1 VTDTIFH
8 VYNRGVEKRVVFLD
22 GADWMRF
29 TASLVVFNSKDAT
42 DPNAHRL
49 MEVSLPSL
57 RPKKDE
63 QLVELMAYCLMP
75 NHYHLM
81 LRPRIEHGL
90 TEFMRKLGTGYTNYF
105 NLKYNR
111 VGALFQGKFKSRFV
125 ETDAHFNWL
134 PHYIHCNPFDGSE
147 TSITAY
153 PWSSYQE
160 YAHKNM
166 PEQKHINIIDPSFL
180 SAWFE
185 TPEQFCQE
193 TANWLMQEREESMHH
208 ELSLD

>member
-1 VTDTIFH
+1 MIDTIFH
-8 VYNRGVEKRVVFLD
+8 VYNRGVEKRTIFLD
-22 GADWMRF
+22 DADRLRF
-29 TASLVVFNSKDAT
+29 IASLVVFNSKDAT

-57 RPKKDE
+57 RHKKDE
-63 QLVELMAYCLMP
+63 QLVELMVFCLMP

-81 LRPRIEHGL
+81 LRPRTEHGL

-105 NLKYNR
+105 NLRYDR
-111 VGALFQGKFKSRFV
+111 VGSLFQGKFKSKPIL
-125 ETDAHFNWL
+125 TDAHFNWL

-147 TSITAY
+147 TSIIAY
-153 PWSSYQE
+153 PWSSYKE
-160 YAHKNM
+160 YSAKSV
-166 PEQKHINIIDPSFL
+166 PGQKHSSIVDMSFL
-180 SAWFE
+180 SQWFE

-193 TANWLMQEREESMHH
+193 TADWLVQENEESKHH